1 MGTVLQER
9 VPQQCLERISIRER
23 EWKKK
28 ALWMNNRPNVA
39 SNKMGRRQS
48 QRKSQHPQCTV
59 PSQENN
65 NEKRLQQRRKHKA
78 NAPSTKRNAS
88 QHSTQGTSE
97 SKSHPLSPAEDRRE
111 PKVQLA
117 AQHYSRR
124 EHKHTGFRGSRRTPA
139 FPCHRLS
146 DSSPDLLE
154 RLSPNPEVGSLS
166 GHGEGD
172 SDTDLS
178 ESERLPV
185 SPSGQVP
192 PQLEL
197 RPEVLEPEDC
207 SSRSHRPRGRHHGG
221 FDFPDFLPPPFNS
234 WSLSQLA
241 VFYNMEG
248 RGAPRPRPVGPL
260 ERYLERLLQL
270 EWRQIQSVQEESGKS
285 AGSDVIS
292 SCHRSPSAA
301 SSRLSSPKC
310 ILQCQRAFPLTFL
323 SSLASH
329 TALLSGCACT
339 LCRIRYSTCSTSCCR
354 SSHSHSRQS
363 RLSPMLECRGPTS
376 LPKRSYSESRVHSS
390 DRSSASRAQRF
401 SSPVRTNSHLRRMQ
415 ASGNIRNLVQGIN
428 TKPHSTARDSSVGAV
443 RDRLGACRDV
453 LDYRTGGFRKRSGSE
468 QRRGGV
474 ERQQGASDK
483 RQNGSECRRGGT
495 ERRRTAELKEQ
506 EIKPDAVTA
515 TMDNLPGS
523 KNYPINKPNRLKQVE
538 FVT

>member
-9 VPQQCLERISIRER
+9 VPQQCLERLSIRER

-28 ALWMNNRPNVA
+28 ALWSDNRPNAA

-48 QRKSQHPQCTV
+48 QRKALQPQCTL

-65 NEKRLQQRRKHKA
+65 NDKGLQQRRKHKPKS
-78 NAPSTKRNAS
+78 PSTKHNTS
-88 QHSTQGTSE
+88 QHSAQGTSE
-97 SKSHPLSPAEDRRE
+97 SKSHPLSPAEDRME

-117 AQHYSRR
+117 AQHCSRR
-124 EHKHTGFRGSRRTPA
+124 EHKHRGFRGSRHTPA

-154 RLSPNPEVGSLS
+154 STNSELGNLS

-178 ESERLPV
+178 ESERLPG
-185 SPSGQVP
+185 SPSSRVP

-197 RPEVLEPEDC
+197 RPEVIEAEDC
-207 SSRSHRPRGRHHGG
+207 SRPRGRPHGG

-248 RGAPRPRPVGPL
+248 RGAPRPRPVGSL
-260 ERYLERLLQL
+260 ERYLERLLQM
-270 EWRQIQSVQEESGKS
+270 EWRQIETVQEESGK
-285 AGSDVIS
+285 AAVSDIIY
-292 SCHRSPSAA
+292 SCHRSPAA
-301 SSRLSSPKC
+301 VSSRLSSPKC

-329 TALLSGCACT
+329 SALLSGCGCT
-339 LCRIRYSTCSTSCCR
+339 LCRIRYSTFSTSCCR
-354 SSHSHSRQS
+354 SIHSHNRQS
-363 RLSPMLECRGPTS
+363 RLSPMLEHSGPTS

-390 DRSSASRAQRF
+390 DRSSACRAQRF

-415 ASGNIRNLVQGIN
+415 ASGNIRNPVQGN
-428 TKPHSTARDSSVGAV
+428 NSKPHSTARDSSVGAM
-443 RDRLGACRDV
+443 RDRLGAYRDV
-453 LDYRTGGFRKRSGSE
+453 LDYRTGAFRKRSGSE

-474 ERQQGASDK
+474 ERQQGASEK
-483 RQNGSECRRGGT
+483 RRSGSECRRGGT
-495 ERRRTAELKEQ
+495 EQRRKAELKER

-515 TMDNLPGS
+515 IMDNLPGS
-523 KNYPINKPNRLKQVE
+523 KNSPLNKANRSKQVE

>member
-1 MGTVLQER
+1 MGTILQER
-9 VPQQCLERISIRER
+9 MPQQCLERLSITER

-28 ALWMNNRPNVA
+28 VQWSNSRPNVA

-48 QRKSQHPQCTV
+48 QRKSLQPQHTR

-65 NEKRLQQRRKHKA
+65 HEKRVQQRRKHKP
-78 NAPSTKRNAS
+78 NTTSTKCNIS
-88 QHSTQGTSE
+88 QHSAQGTSE
-97 SKSHPLSPAEDRRE
+97 SKSHPLCPPAEDKMKQ
-111 PKVQLA
+111 KVQQA
-117 AQHYSRR
+117 AQRCGHR
-124 EHKHTGFRGSRRTPA
+124 EQKHRGSRRTAA
-139 FPCHRLS
+139 FPHRRLC

-154 RLSPNPEVGSLS
+154 RRSPNQEAGCLS

-178 ESERLPV
+178 DSERLPV
-185 SPSGQVP
+185 LPSVQVP

-197 RPEVLEPEDC
+197 RPEVIEAEDSPSC
-207 SSRSHRPRGRHHGG
+207 SRRPRRHGHGG

-270 EWRQIQSVQEESGKS
+270 EWRQIQTVQEESGKS
-285 AGSDVIS
+285 AVSEVLS
-292 SCHRSPSAA
+292 SCHRSPAAA

-329 TALLSGCACT
+329 SALLSGCACT
-339 LCRIRYSTCSTSCCR
+339 LCRIRYTTCGVSCCR
-354 SSHSHSRQS
+354 STHSHTLQS
-363 RLSPMLECRGPTS
+363 RLSPMLERRGPVS

-390 DRSSASRAQRF
+390 DRGSAYRAPRF
-401 SSPVRTNSHLRRMQ
+401 SSPVRANSHMRRMQ
-415 ASGNIRNLVQGIN
+415 ALGNIRNPVQGAN
-428 TKPHSTARDSSVGAV
+428 TKPHSARDLSVGAG
-443 RDRLGACRDV
+443 RDQLGTRGEV
-453 LDYRTGGFRKRSGSE
+453 LDYRTGGVRKRSGSE
-468 QRRGGV
+468 QRKSAA
-474 ERQQGASDK
+474 ERQDVSE
-483 RQNGSECRRGGT
+483 RRRSGSECRRGGG
-495 ERRRTAELKEQ
+495 ERRRAAELKER

-515 TMDNLPGS
+515 IMDNLPGS
-523 KNYPINKPNRLKQVE
+523 KYSPVNRPNRPKQVD
-538 FVT
+538 FGT